1 MNARIGMLFLL
12 ILMGS
17 NGGCGGFGDQRA
29 AEEGAVNRQQ
39 KLYLQNQPIPA
50 YDYSLER
57 GRAIE
62 LYNARMRAAQT
73 WTVWRGQTGEIEGDC
88 PSSGY
93 PIPYGV
99 QLTSP
104 DVNGYQGSTLSQ
116 AEPNGLFTNGI
127 TSEATWVF
135 CIVNGG
141 ITPMYVETKVTVYPY
156 PVRVDYETNRVT
168 RDGDVAVK
176 LTK

>member
-1 MNARIGMLFLL
+1 MNARLIPLL
-12 ILMGS
+12 CIPLMA
-17 NGGCGGFGDQRA
+17 NEPCGGQRA
-29 AEEGAVNRQQ
+29 EERMTVDRQQ
-39 KLYLQNQPIPA
+39 ALYLKSQPIPT

-62 LYNARMRAAQT
+62 LYNARMRASQT
-73 WTVWRGQTGEIEGDC
+73 WSVWRSQTGMVEDDC

-104 DVNGYQGSTLSQ
+104 DVQGTAGATLSQ

-127 TSEATWVF
+127 TSEATWVL
-135 CIVNGG
+135 CIVDGA
-141 ITPMYVETKVTVYPY
+141 ISPMYVETKVTTYPY
-156 PVRVDYETNRVT
+156 PVTVDYETGRVT
-168 RDGDVAVK
+168 RNGDVTVT